1 MNIVMDKTSGAELD
15 QIGLLV
21 ADHVSAMLA
30 YWDKDLVCRFA
41 NKVYSEWFGMNR
53 DEMIGKMTLPELLG
67 NLYEKNLPYIELA
80 LSGHI
85 QTFERDIT
93 TPSGDVRHSIA
104 TYYPHIIN
112 DEVKGIFVHV
122 ADITMVKNLEKELI
136 ALLEREKI
144 LNELKS
150 RFITTASHEFRTP
163 LTAILSGLSLVEQ
176 YAKLGEHDKMK
187 KHIGRI
193 QFFVNNMTEI
203 LNDYLSLDRLEQS
216 KVDIEYVSFSLP
228 EFLDEVIQAMTGLL
242 KEGQH
247 IRRYHN
253 GEVSVIHDKKLLR
266 NILINLL
273 SNAIKYSEK
282 NKEIQLISVVNKN
295 GVSLKV
301 LDQGIGISKEDQ
313 ENLFQTFFRAKN
325 AAKIDGTGL
334 GLTIVKRYVEL
345 LRGTIKIDSNIGE
358 GTTVSI
364 EFPRILA

>member
-1 MNIVMDKTSGAELD
+1 MNTVMDKESGAELGH
-15 QIGLLV
+15 IGLFV
-21 ADHVSAMLA
+21 ADHISAMLA

-41 NKVYSEWFGMNR
+41 NKVYSEWFGQNR
-53 DEMIGKMTLPELLG
+53 DDMIGKMTIQELLG
-67 NLYEKNLPYIELA
+67 PVYEKNLPYIQLA
-80 LSGHI
+80 LSGHT
-85 QTFERDIT
+85 QTFEREFT
-93 TPSGDVRHSIA
+93 TPSGEIRQSIA
-104 TYYPHIIN
+104 TYYPHII
-112 DEVKGIFVHV
+112 DEEVKGFFVHV

-150 RFITTASHEFRTP
+150 RFISTASHEFRTP

-187 KHIGRI
+187 KHIDRI
-193 QFFVNNMTEI
+193 HFFVNNLTEI
-203 LNDYLSLDRLEQS
+203 LNDYLSLDRLEQN
-216 KVDIEYVSFSLP
+216 KVEFEYVSFNLP

-247 IRRYHN
+247 IKRYHH
-253 GEVSVIHDKKLLR
+253 GEITVIHDKKLLR

-282 NKEIQLISVVNKN
+282 NKEIELLSEVNRN
-295 GVSLKV
+295 ILFLKV
-301 LDQGIGISKEDQ
+301 VDHGIGISKEEQ

-325 AAKIDGTGL
+325 AAKIEGTGL

-345 LRGTIKIDSNIGE
+345 LRGTINIDSKIGE
-358 GTTVSI
+358 GTTVNI
-364 EFPRILA
+364 ELPRILA